1 MKRFLKI
8 TATVVAVVL
17 VVAIVTPL
25 LLRGKIGDIVKREA
39 NAMLAARLDFEKLDI
54 SLLRN
59 FPNASLNLKGLTLVG
74 TDRFEGD
81 TIVAARR
88 ITVVVNLMSLVGDE
102 GFEVRKIILAS
113 PALHAHKLAD
123 GAVNWDV
130 MKLSEPADTTAAEES
145 APSSFR
151 LSVRDFRLTDAVIRY
166 EDDSTGMELRTAPL
180 SLRLSGDMSAESTQ
194 LDLDLLAGGVDF
206 TQGGVPLLHDAELAL
221 DAEIDADLAEKRF
234 TFSRNTLRLNAIEM
248 RLDGWV
254 QQVGDALAM
263 DVSAGCSKV
272 RFKDL
277 LSLIPAFYKHEFRSL
292 AASGELSMELWARGQ
307 MHGAQL
313 PAFEL
318 KTEVHNG
325 SFQYSSLPKA
335 VTDINIAAKVSNAG
349 GELDKTEVEISEF
362 GLKMAGNSLSAT
374 GYATNLMSDPTFR
387 ATLSGRVDLGGIR
400 EVYPLEKGI
409 DLAGRIAASMKLSG
423 RMSDIESGRYE
434 RISASGSLVVEQ
446 LGLHVQQLPEVFI
459 RRAAATISPQAMTLG
474 EFGVKVGGSDLS
486 ATGQLTGYLGY
497 LMRGEQ
503 LAGRLYV
510 KSDLLDLNEIR
521 AAVPADAEAE
531 SAEAESAEAEKPAEE
546 VAAAP
551 AQAIVVPKNLNL
563 SLNAELKKVLFEK
576 MVITDIAG
584 EMSVAGG
591 TLSLDRLG
599 LQLFDGKASASGRYS
614 TAADPAHPTLS
625 LAASIAKASFPRTFE
640 EIEAVRQ
647 LAPIFEKASGDYSL
661 SIDMRT
667 TLDAAMSPDLMSL
680 TAQGELSSENVSVE
694 GVEAFDKLA
703 DLLKNDKLRR
713 IEARDLKIR
722 FSIKDGR
729 VTTEPFD
736 LKMGDVNVN
745 MSGTTGL
752 DRTIDYTAKVTLPAG
767 VGGVLG
773 AVNVGIG
780 GTFTS
785 PKITLGVQETVEQV
799 VSNVV
804 SEQLDNLTGGRGG
817 LFSDDTQTRAAA
829 LREEAQ
835 RAGEK
840 LVEAAETQ
848 RQKLVDAAA
857 KKGALA
863 KIAAEAAGDALVDE
877 AKKQSKALLEEAEK
891 QIQKLTQEAES
902 GAQQ

>member
-130 MKLSEPADTTAAEES
+130 MKPSEPADTTAAEES

-221 DAEIDADLAEKRF
+221 DAEIDADLAEGRF

-263 DVSAGCSKV
+263 DVSAGCSEV

-318 KTEVHNG
+318 KAEVHNG

-387 ATLSGRVDLGGIR
+387 ATLSGRVDLGAIR

-409 DLAGRIAASMKLSG
+409 DLAGRIAASLKLSG
-423 RMSDIESGRYE
+423 RMSDVESGRYE

-446 LGLHVQQLPEVFI
+446 LGLHVPQLPEVFI

-531 SAEAESAEAEKPAEE
+531 SADAEKPAEE

-680 TAQGELSSENVSVE
+680 TAQGEISSENVSVE
-694 GVEAFDKLA
+694 GVEVFDKLA

-804 SEQLDNLTGGRGG
+804 SEQIDNLTGGRGG
-817 LFSDDTQTRAAA
+817 LLSDDTQTRAEA
-829 LREEAQ
+829 LREEAR

-840 LVEAAETQ
+840 LVEAAEEQ
-848 RQKLVDAAA
+848 CRKLVDAAA

-863 KIAAEAAGDALVDE
+863 KIAAEAAGEALVSE
-877 AKKQSKALLEEAEK
+877 AKKQAQALVAEAEK
-891 QIQKLTQEAES
+891 QIEKLSEKEQ
-902 GAQQ
+902 

>member
-130 MKLSEPADTTAAEES
+130 MKPSEPADTTAAEES

-263 DVSAGCSKV
+263 DVSAGCSEV

-387 ATLSGRVDLGGIR
+387 ATLSGRVDLGAIR

-423 RMSDIESGRYE
+423 RMSDVESGRYE

-446 LGLHVQQLPEVFI
+446 LGLHVPQLPEVFI

-474 EFGVKVGGSDLS
+474 EFGVTVGGSDLS

-531 SAEAESAEAEKPAEE
+531 SADAEKPAEE
-546 VAAAP
+546 AAAAP

-599 LQLFDGKASASGRYS
+599 LQLFGGKASASGRYS

-680 TAQGELSSENVSVE
+680 TAQGEISSENVSVE
-694 GVEAFDKLA
+694 GVEVFDKLA

-804 SEQLDNLTGGRGG
+804 SEQIDNLTGGRGG
-817 LFSDDTQTRAAA
+817 LLSDDTQTRAAA

-891 QIQKLTQEAES
+891 QIQKLMQEAES

>member
-130 MKLSEPADTTAAEES
+130 MKPSEPADTTAAEEA

-221 DAEIDADLAEKRF
+221 DAEIDADLAEGRF

-263 DVSAGCSKV
+263 DVSAGCSEV

-387 ATLSGRVDLGGIR
+387 ATLSGRVDLGAIR

-409 DLAGRIAASMKLSG
+409 DLAGRIAASLKLSG
-423 RMSDIESGRYE
+423 RMSDVESGRYE

-446 LGLHVQQLPEVFI
+446 LGLHVPQLPEVFI

-531 SAEAESAEAEKPAEE
+531 SADAEKPAEE

-599 LQLFDGKASASGRYS
+599 LQLFGGKASASGRYS

-647 LAPIFEKASGDYSL
+647 LAPIFEKANGDYSL

-680 TAQGELSSENVSVE
+680 TAQGEISSENVSVE
-694 GVEAFDKLA
+694 GVEVFDKLA

-804 SEQLDNLTGGRGG
+804 SEQIDNLTGGRGG
-817 LFSDDTQTRAAA
+817 LLSDDTQTRAAA

>member
-130 MKLSEPADTTAAEES
+130 MKPSEPADTTAAEES

-221 DAEIDADLAEKRF
+221 DAEIDADLAEGRF

-263 DVSAGCSKV
+263 DVSAGCSEV

-387 ATLSGRVDLGGIR
+387 ATLSGRVDLGAIR

-423 RMSDIESGRYE
+423 RMSDVESGRYE

-474 EFGVKVGGSDLS
+474 EFGVTVGGSDLS

-531 SAEAESAEAEKPAEE
+531 SADAEKPAEE
-546 VAAAP
+546 AAAAP

-599 LQLFDGKASASGRYS
+599 LQLFGGKASASGRYS

-680 TAQGELSSENVSVE
+680 TAQGEISSENVSVE
-694 GVEAFDKLA
+694 GVEVFDKLA

-804 SEQLDNLTGGRGG
+804 SEQIDNLTGGRGG
-817 LFSDDTQTRAAA
+817 LLSDDTQTRAAA

-891 QIQKLTQEAES
+891 QIQKLMQEAES

>member
-81 TIVAARR
+81 TIVAAKR
-88 ITVVVNLMSLVGDE
+88 ISVVVNLMSLVGDE

-130 MKLSEPADTTAAEES
+130 MKPSEPADTTAAEES

-221 DAEIDADLAEKRF
+221 DAEIDADLAEGRF

-263 DVSAGCSKV
+263 DVSAGCSEV

-387 ATLSGRVDLGGIR
+387 ATLSGRVDLGAIR

-409 DLAGRIAASMKLSG
+409 DLAGRIAASLKLSG
-423 RMSDIESGRYE
+423 RMSDVESGRYE

-446 LGLHVQQLPEVFI
+446 LGLHVPQLPEVFI

-531 SAEAESAEAEKPAEE
+531 SADAEKPAEE
-546 VAAAP
+546 AAAAP

-680 TAQGELSSENVSVE
+680 TAQGEISSENVSVE
-694 GVEAFDKLA
+694 GVEVFDKLA

-804 SEQLDNLTGGRGG
+804 SEQIDNLTGGRGG
-817 LFSDDTQTRAAA
+817 LLSDDTQTRAAA

>member
-39 NAMLAARLDFEKLDI
+39 NAMLAVRLDFEKLDI

-130 MKLSEPADTTAAEES
+130 MKPSEPADTTAAEES

-221 DAEIDADLAEKRF
+221 DAEIDADLAEGRF

-263 DVSAGCSKV
+263 DVSAGCSEV

-387 ATLSGRVDLGGIR
+387 ATLSGRVDLGAIR

-423 RMSDIESGRYE
+423 RMSDVESGRYE

-474 EFGVKVGGSDLS
+474 EFGVTVGGSDLS

-531 SAEAESAEAEKPAEE
+531 SADAEKPAEE
-546 VAAAP
+546 AAAAP

-599 LQLFDGKASASGRYS
+599 LQLFGGKASASGRYS

-680 TAQGELSSENVSVE
+680 TAQGEISSENVSVE
-694 GVEAFDKLA
+694 GVEVFDKLA

-804 SEQLDNLTGGRGG
+804 SEQIDNLTGGRGG
-817 LFSDDTQTRAAA
+817 LLSDDTQTRAAA

>member
-88 ITVVVNLMSLVGDE
+88 ITVVVNLMSLVGDG

-130 MKLSEPADTTAAEES
+130 MKPSEPADTTAAEES

-221 DAEIDADLAEKRF
+221 DAEIDADLAEGRF

-263 DVSAGCSKV
+263 DVSAGCSEV

-387 ATLSGRVDLGGIR
+387 ATLSGRVDLGAIR

-423 RMSDIESGRYE
+423 RMSDVESGRYE

-531 SAEAESAEAEKPAEE
+531 SADAEKPAEE
-546 VAAAP
+546 AAAAP

-599 LQLFDGKASASGRYS
+599 LQLFGGKASASGRYS

-804 SEQLDNLTGGRGG
+804 SEQIDNLTGGRGG
-817 LFSDDTQTRAAA
+817 LLSDDTQTRAAA

>member
-130 MKLSEPADTTAAEES
+130 MKPSEPVDTTAAEES

-263 DVSAGCSKV
+263 DVSAGCSEV

-387 ATLSGRVDLGGIR
+387 ATLSGRVDLGAIR

-409 DLAGRIAASMKLSG
+409 DLAGRIAASLKLSG
-423 RMSDIESGRYE
+423 RMSDVESGRYE

-521 AAVPADAEAE
+521 AAVPAD
-531 SAEAESAEAEKPAEE
+531 AEAESAEAEKPAEE

-680 TAQGELSSENVSVE
+680 TAQGEISSENVSVE
-694 GVEAFDKLA
+694 GVEVFDKLA

-804 SEQLDNLTGGRGG
+804 SEQIDNLTGGRGG
-817 LFSDDTQTRAAA
+817 LLSDDTQTRAAA

>member
-1 MKRFLKI
+1 MERFLKI
-8 TATVVAVVL
+8 KGTVVAVGRGVA
-17 VVAIVTPL
+17 VVAPRLFRGRIVE
-25 LLRGKIGDIVKREA
+25 IVKREA
-39 NAMLAARLDFEKLDI
+39 NGMLTARLDFEKLDI

-81 TIVAARR
+81 TIVAAKR
-88 ITVVVNLMSLVGDE
+88 ISVVVNLMSLVGDE

-130 MKLSEPADTTAAEES
+130 MKPSEPADTTAAEEA

-263 DVSAGCSKV
+263 DVSAGCSEV

-387 ATLSGRVDLGGIR
+387 ATLSGRVDLGAIR

-423 RMSDIESGRYE
+423 RMSDVESGRYE

-474 EFGVKVGGSDLS
+474 EFGVTVGGSDLS

-531 SAEAESAEAEKPAEE
+531 SADAEKPAEE
-546 VAAAP
+546 AAAAP
-551 AQAIVVPKNLNL
+551 AQTIVVPKNLNL

-591 TLSLDRLG
+591 KLSLDRLG
-599 LQLFDGKASASGRYS
+599 LQLFGGKASASGRYS

-680 TAQGELSSENVSVE
+680 TAQGEISSENVSVE
-694 GVEAFDKLA
+694 GVEVFDKLA

-804 SEQLDNLTGGRGG
+804 SEQIDNLTGGRGG
-817 LFSDDTQTRAAA
+817 LLSDDTQTRAAA

>member
-130 MKLSEPADTTAAEES
+130 MKPSEQADTTAAEES

-221 DAEIDADLAEKRF
+221 DAEIDADLAEGRF

-263 DVSAGCSKV
+263 DVSAGCNEV

-387 ATLSGRVDLGGIR
+387 ATLSGRVDLGAIR

-409 DLAGRIAASMKLSG
+409 DLAGRIAASLKLSG
-423 RMSDIESGRYE
+423 RMSDVESGRYE

-446 LGLHVQQLPEVFI
+446 LGLHVPQLPEVFI

-531 SAEAESAEAEKPAEE
+531 SADAEKPAEE
-546 VAAAP
+546 AAAAP

-694 GVEAFDKLA
+694 GVEVFDKLA

-804 SEQLDNLTGGRGG
+804 SEQIDNLTGGRGG
-817 LFSDDTQTRAAA
+817 LLSDDTQTRAAA

>member
-130 MKLSEPADTTAAEES
+130 MKPSEPADTTAAEES

-221 DAEIDADLAEKRF
+221 DAEIDADLAEGRF

-263 DVSAGCSKV
+263 DVSAGCSEV

-387 ATLSGRVDLGGIR
+387 ATLSGRVDLGAIR

-409 DLAGRIAASMKLSG
+409 DLAGRIAASLKLSG
-423 RMSDIESGRYE
+423 RMSDVESGRYE

-446 LGLHVQQLPEVFI
+446 LGLHVPQLPEVFI

-474 EFGVKVGGSDLS
+474 EFGVTVGGSDLS

-531 SAEAESAEAEKPAEE
+531 SADAEKPAEE
-546 VAAAP
+546 AAAAP

-599 LQLFDGKASASGRYS
+599 LQLFGGKASASGRYS

-680 TAQGELSSENVSVE
+680 TAQGEISSENVSVE
-694 GVEAFDKLA
+694 GVEVFDKLA

-804 SEQLDNLTGGRGG
+804 SEQIDNLTGGRGG
-817 LFSDDTQTRAAA
+817 LLSDDTQTRAAA

>member
-130 MKLSEPADTTAAEES
+130 MKPSEQADTTAAEES

-263 DVSAGCSKV
+263 DVSAGCSEV

-387 ATLSGRVDLGGIR
+387 ATLSGRVDLGAIR

-409 DLAGRIAASMKLSG
+409 DLAGRIAASLKLSG
-423 RMSDIESGRYE
+423 RMSDVESGRYE

-446 LGLHVQQLPEVFI
+446 LGLHVPQLPEVFI

-531 SAEAESAEAEKPAEE
+531 SAEAEKPAEE

-599 LQLFDGKASASGRYS
+599 LQLFGGKASASGRYS
-614 TAADPAHPTLS
+614 TSADPAHPTLS

-680 TAQGELSSENVSVE
+680 TAQGEISSENVSVE
-694 GVEAFDKLA
+694 GVEVFDKLA

-767 VGGVLG
+767 AGGVLG

-785 PKITLGVQETVEQV
+785 PKFTLGVKEATDQAVK
-799 VSNVV
+799 NVV
-804 SEQLDNLTGGRGG
+804 DQQIQKLTGSESLGEEIRKQADNL
-817 LFSDDTQTRAAA
+817 RAEAA
-829 LREEAQ
+829 K
-835 RAGEK
+835 AGEK
-840 LVEAAETQ
+840 LVEAAQAQ
-848 RQKLVDAAA
+848 RTKLIDGA
-857 KKGALA
+857 KEKGALA
-863 KIAAEAAGDALVDE
+863 KLAAEKAGDKLVEEARKQADKLAAEAD
-877 AKKQSKALLEEAEK
+877 K
-891 QIQKLTQEAES
+891 QIEKLTAKQE
-902 GAQQ
+902 

>member
-130 MKLSEPADTTAAEES
+130 MKPSEPADTTAAEKS

-221 DAEIDADLAEKRF
+221 DAEIDADLAEGRF

-263 DVSAGCSKV
+263 DVSAGCSEV

-387 ATLSGRVDLGGIR
+387 ATLSGRVDLGAIR

-409 DLAGRIAASMKLSG
+409 DLAGRIAASMKLAG
-423 RMSDIESGRYE
+423 RMSDVESGRYE

-474 EFGVKVGGSDLS
+474 EFGVTVGGSDLS

-531 SAEAESAEAEKPAEE
+531 SADAEKPAEE
-546 VAAAP
+546 AAAAP

-563 SLNAELKKVLFEK
+563 SLNAELKKVLLEK

-599 LQLFDGKASASGRYS
+599 LQLFGGKASASGRYS

-804 SEQLDNLTGGRGG
+804 SEQIDNLTGGRGG
-817 LFSDDTQTRAAA
+817 LLSDDTQTRAAA

>member
-130 MKLSEPADTTAAEES
+130 MKPSEPADTTAAEES

-221 DAEIDADLAEKRF
+221 DAEIDADLAEGRF

-263 DVSAGCSKV
+263 DVSAGCSEV

-387 ATLSGRVDLGGIR
+387 ATLSGRVDLGAIR

-409 DLAGRIAASMKLSG
+409 DLAGRIAASMKLAG
-423 RMSDIESGRYE
+423 RMSDVESGRYE

-474 EFGVKVGGSDLS
+474 EFGVTVGGSDLS

-531 SAEAESAEAEKPAEE
+531 SADAEKPAEE
-546 VAAAP
+546 AAAAP

-599 LQLFDGKASASGRYS
+599 LQLFGGKASASGRYS

-680 TAQGELSSENVSVE
+680 TAQGEISSENVSVE
-694 GVEAFDKLA
+694 GVEVFDKLA

-804 SEQLDNLTGGRGG
+804 SEQIDNLTGGRGG
-817 LFSDDTQTRAAA
+817 LLSDDTQTRAAA

-857 KKGALA
+857 KKGTLA

>member
-130 MKLSEPADTTAAEES
+130 MKPSEPADTTAAEES

-180 SLRLSGDMSAESTQ
+180 SLRLSGDMSVESTQ

-221 DAEIDADLAEKRF
+221 DAEIDADLAEGRF

-263 DVSAGCSKV
+263 DVSAGCSEV

-387 ATLSGRVDLGGIR
+387 ATLSGRVDLGAIR

-409 DLAGRIAASMKLSG
+409 DLAGRIAASLKLSG
-423 RMSDIESGRYE
+423 RMSDVESGRYE

-446 LGLHVQQLPEVFI
+446 LGLHVPQLPEVFI

-531 SAEAESAEAEKPAEE
+531 SAEAEKPAEE

-599 LQLFDGKASASGRYS
+599 LQLFDGKASALGRYS

-694 GVEAFDKLA
+694 GVEVFDKLA

-804 SEQLDNLTGGRGG
+804 SEQIDNLTGGRGG
-817 LFSDDTQTRAAA
+817 LLSDDTQTRAAA

-835 RAGEK
+835 RAVEK

-877 AKKQSKALLEEAEK
+877 AKKQAKALVAEAEK
-891 QIQKLTQEAES
+891 QIEKLSQQE
-902 GAQQ
+902 Q

>member
-130 MKLSEPADTTAAEES
+130 MKPSEPADTTAAEKS

-221 DAEIDADLAEKRF
+221 DAEIDADLAEGRF

-263 DVSAGCSKV
+263 DVSAGCSEV

-387 ATLSGRVDLGGIR
+387 ATLSGRVDLGAIR

-409 DLAGRIAASMKLSG
+409 DLAGRIAASLKLSG
-423 RMSDIESGRYE
+423 RMSDVESGRYE

-446 LGLHVQQLPEVFI
+446 LGLHVPQLPEVFI

-531 SAEAESAEAEKPAEE
+531 SADAEKPAEE
-546 VAAAP
+546 AAAAP

-599 LQLFDGKASASGRYS
+599 LQLFGGKASASGRYS
-614 TAADPAHPTLS
+614 TTADPAHPTLS

-680 TAQGELSSENVSVE
+680 TAQGEISSENVSVE
-694 GVEAFDKLA
+694 GVEVFDKLA

-804 SEQLDNLTGGRGG
+804 SEQIDNLTGGRGG
-817 LFSDDTQTRAAA
+817 LLSDDTQTRAAA

>member
-130 MKLSEPADTTAAEES
+130 MKPSEPADTTAAEES

-221 DAEIDADLAEKRF
+221 DAEIDADLAEGRF

-263 DVSAGCSKV
+263 DVSAGCSEV

-387 ATLSGRVDLGGIR
+387 ATLSGRVDLGAIR

-409 DLAGRIAASMKLSG
+409 DLAGRIAASMKLAG
-423 RMSDIESGRYE
+423 RMSDVESGRYE

-474 EFGVKVGGSDLS
+474 EFGVTVGGSDLS

-531 SAEAESAEAEKPAEE
+531 SAEAEKPAEE
-546 VAAAP
+546 AAAAP

-599 LQLFDGKASASGRYS
+599 LQLFGGKASASGRYS

-680 TAQGELSSENVSVE
+680 TAQGEISSENVSVE
-694 GVEAFDKLA
+694 GVEVFDKLA

-745 MSGTTGL
+745 MSGATGL

-804 SEQLDNLTGGRGG
+804 SEQIDNLTGGRGG
-817 LFSDDTQTRAAA
+817 LLSDDTQTRAAA

>member
-130 MKLSEPADTTAAEES
+130 MKPSEPADTTAAEES

-221 DAEIDADLAEKRF
+221 DAEIDADLAEGRF

-263 DVSAGCSKV
+263 DVSAGCSEV

-387 ATLSGRVDLGGIR
+387 ATLSGRVDLGAIR

-423 RMSDIESGRYE
+423 RMSDVESGRYE

-474 EFGVKVGGSDLS
+474 EFGVTVGGSDLS

-531 SAEAESAEAEKPAEE
+531 SAEAEKPAEE
-546 VAAAP
+546 AAAAP

-599 LQLFDGKASASGRYS
+599 LQLFGGKASASGRYS

-680 TAQGELSSENVSVE
+680 TAQGEISSENVSVE
-694 GVEAFDKLA
+694 GVEVFDKLA

-804 SEQLDNLTGGRGG
+804 SEQIDNLTGGRGG
-817 LFSDDTQTRAAA
+817 LLSDDTQTRAAA

-857 KKGALA
+857 KKGTLA

>member
-113 PALHAHKLAD
+113 PAVHAHKLAD

-130 MKLSEPADTTAAEES
+130 MKPSEPADTTAAEES

-221 DAEIDADLAEKRF
+221 DAEIDADLAEGRF

-263 DVSAGCSKV
+263 DVSAGCSEV

-387 ATLSGRVDLGGIR
+387 ATLSGRVDLGAIR

-423 RMSDIESGRYE
+423 RMSDVESGRYE

-446 LGLHVQQLPEVFI
+446 LGLHVPQLPEVFI

-531 SAEAESAEAEKPAEE
+531 SAEAEKPAEE

-599 LQLFDGKASASGRYS
+599 LQLFGGKASASGRYS

-680 TAQGELSSENVSVE
+680 TAQGEISSENVSVE
-694 GVEAFDKLA
+694 GVEVFDKLA

-804 SEQLDNLTGGRGG
+804 SEQIDNLTGGRGG
-817 LFSDDTQTRAAA
+817 LLSDDTQTRAAA

>member
-130 MKLSEPADTTAAEES
+130 MKPSEQADTTAAEES

-166 EDDSTGMELRTAPL
+166 EDDSTGMELWTAPL

-263 DVSAGCSKV
+263 DVSAGCSEV

-387 ATLSGRVDLGGIR
+387 ATLSGRVDLGAIR

-409 DLAGRIAASMKLSG
+409 DLAGRIAASLKLSG
-423 RMSDIESGRYE
+423 RMSDVESGRYE

-474 EFGVKVGGSDLS
+474 EFGVTVGGSDLS

-531 SAEAESAEAEKPAEE
+531 SADAEKPAEE
-546 VAAAP
+546 AAAAP

-599 LQLFDGKASASGRYS
+599 LQLFGGKASASGRYS

-804 SEQLDNLTGGRGG
+804 SEQIDNLTGGRGG
-817 LFSDDTQTRAAA
+817 LLSDDTQTRAAA

-840 LVEAAETQ
+840 LVAAAETQ

>member
-130 MKLSEPADTTAAEES
+130 MKPSEPADTTAAEES

-221 DAEIDADLAEKRF
+221 DAEIDADLAEGRF

-263 DVSAGCSKV
+263 DVSAGCSEV

-387 ATLSGRVDLGGIR
+387 ATLSGRVDLGAIR

-409 DLAGRIAASMKLSG
+409 DLTGRIAASMKLSG
-423 RMSDIESGRYE
+423 RMSDVESGRYE

-474 EFGVKVGGSDLS
+474 EFGVTVGGSDLS

-521 AAVPADAEAE
+521 AAVPAD
-531 SAEAESAEAEKPAEE
+531 AEAESAEAEKPAEE

-680 TAQGELSSENVSVE
+680 TAQGEISSENVSVE
-694 GVEAFDKLA
+694 GVEVFDKLA

-804 SEQLDNLTGGRGG
+804 SEQIDNLTGGRGG
-817 LFSDDTQTRAAA
+817 LLSDDTQTRAAA

>member
-130 MKLSEPADTTAAEES
+130 MKPSEPADTTAAEES

-221 DAEIDADLAEKRF
+221 DAEIDADLAEGRF

-263 DVSAGCSKV
+263 DVSAGCSEV

-387 ATLSGRVDLGGIR
+387 ATLSGRVDLGAIR

-409 DLAGRIAASMKLSG
+409 DLAGRIAASLKLSG
-423 RMSDIESGRYE
+423 RMSDVESGRYE

-446 LGLHVQQLPEVFI
+446 LGLHVPQLPEVFI

-531 SAEAESAEAEKPAEE
+531 SADAEKPAEE
-546 VAAAP
+546 AAAAP

-599 LQLFDGKASASGRYS
+599 LQLFGGKASASGRYS

-680 TAQGELSSENVSVE
+680 TAQGEISSENVSVE
-694 GVEAFDKLA
+694 GVEVFDKLA

-804 SEQLDNLTGGRGG
+804 SEQIDNLTGGRGG
-817 LFSDDTQTRAAA
+817 LLSDDTQTRAAA

-835 RAGEK
+835 RAVEK

>member
-130 MKLSEPADTTAAEES
+130 MKPSEPADTTAAEES

-221 DAEIDADLAEKRF
+221 DAEIDADLAEGRF

-254 QQVGDALAM
+254 QQIGDALAM
-263 DVSAGCSKV
+263 DVSAGCSEV

-387 ATLSGRVDLGGIR
+387 ATLSGRVDLGAIR

-409 DLAGRIAASMKLSG
+409 DLAGRIAASMKLAG
-423 RMSDIESGRYE
+423 RMSDVESGRYE

-474 EFGVKVGGSDLS
+474 EFGVTVGGSDLS

-510 KSDLLDLNEIR
+510 KSDMLDLNEIR

-531 SAEAESAEAEKPAEE
+531 SADAEKPAEE
-546 VAAAP
+546 AAAAP

-599 LQLFDGKASASGRYS
+599 LQLFGGKASASGRYS

-661 SIDMRT
+661 SIDMWT

-680 TAQGELSSENVSVE
+680 TAQGEISSENVSVE
-694 GVEAFDKLA
+694 GVEVFDKLA

-804 SEQLDNLTGGRGG
+804 SEQIDNLTGGRGG
-817 LFSDDTQTRAAA
+817 LLSDDTQTRAAA

>member
-130 MKLSEPADTTAAEES
+130 MKPSEQADTTAAEES

-263 DVSAGCSKV
+263 DVSAGCSEV

-387 ATLSGRVDLGGIR
+387 ATLSGRVDLGAIR

-423 RMSDIESGRYE
+423 RMSDVESGRYE

-474 EFGVKVGGSDLS
+474 EFGVTVGGSDLS
-486 ATGQLTGYLGY
+486 ATGQLSGYLGY

-521 AAVPADAEAE
+521 AAVPAD
-531 SAEAESAEAEKPAEE
+531 AEAESAEAEKPAEE

-599 LQLFDGKASASGRYS
+599 LQLFGGKASASGRYS

-680 TAQGELSSENVSVE
+680 TAQGEISSENVSVE
-694 GVEAFDKLA
+694 GVEVFDKLA

-804 SEQLDNLTGGRGG
+804 SEQIDNLTGGRGG
-817 LFSDDTQTRAAA
+817 LLSDDTQTRAAA

-891 QIQKLTQEAES
+891 QIQKLMQEAES

>member
-123 GAVNWDV
+123 GVVNWDV
-130 MKLSEPADTTAAEES
+130 MKPSEQADTTAAEES

-221 DAEIDADLAEKRF
+221 DAEIDADLAEGRF

-263 DVSAGCSKV
+263 DVSAGCSEV

-387 ATLSGRVDLGGIR
+387 ATLSGRVDLGAIR

-409 DLAGRIAASMKLSG
+409 DLAGRIAASLKLSG
-423 RMSDIESGRYE
+423 RMSDVESGRYE

-474 EFGVKVGGSDLS
+474 EFGVTVGGSDLS
-486 ATGQLTGYLGY
+486 ATGQLSGYLGY

-521 AAVPADAEAE
+521 AAVPAD
-531 SAEAESAEAEKPAEE
+531 AEAESAEAEKPAEE

-680 TAQGELSSENVSVE
+680 TAQGEISSENVSVE
-694 GVEAFDKLA
+694 GVEVFDKLA

-752 DRTIDYTAKVTLPAG
+752 DRTINYTAKVTLPAG

-804 SEQLDNLTGGRGG
+804 SEQIDNLTGGRGG
-817 LFSDDTQTRAAA
+817 LLSDDTQTRAAA

>member
-74 TDRFEGD
+74 TERFEGD

-102 GFEVRKIILAS
+102 GFEVRKIVLAS

-130 MKLSEPADTTAAEES
+130 MKPSEPADTTAAEES

-221 DAEIDADLAEKRF
+221 DAEIDADLAEGRF

-263 DVSAGCSKV
+263 DVSAGCSEV

-387 ATLSGRVDLGGIR
+387 ATLSGRVDLGAIR

-423 RMSDIESGRYE
+423 RMSDVESGRYE

-531 SAEAESAEAEKPAEE
+531 SADAEKPAEE
-546 VAAAP
+546 AAAAP

-599 LQLFDGKASASGRYS
+599 LQLFGGKASASGRYS

-680 TAQGELSSENVSVE
+680 TAQGEISSENVSVE
-694 GVEAFDKLA
+694 GVEVFDKLA

-804 SEQLDNLTGGRGG
+804 SEQIDNLTGGRGG
-817 LFSDDTQTRAAA
+817 LLSDDTQTRAAA

>member
-130 MKLSEPADTTAAEES
+130 MKPSEPAVTTAAEES

-180 SLRLSGDMSAESTQ
+180 SLRLSGDMSVESTQ

-263 DVSAGCSKV
+263 DVSAGCSEV

-387 ATLSGRVDLGGIR
+387 ATLSGRVDLGAIR

-409 DLAGRIAASMKLSG
+409 DLTGRIAASMKLSG
-423 RMSDIESGRYE
+423 RMSDVESGRYE

-474 EFGVKVGGSDLS
+474 EFGVTVGGSDLS

-531 SAEAESAEAEKPAEE
+531 SADAEKPAEE
-546 VAAAP
+546 AAAAP

-599 LQLFDGKASASGRYS
+599 LQLFGGKASASGRYS

-680 TAQGELSSENVSVE
+680 TAQGEISSENVSVE
-694 GVEAFDKLA
+694 GVEVFDKLA

-804 SEQLDNLTGGRGG
+804 SEQIDNLTGGRGG
-817 LFSDDTQTRAAA
+817 LLSDDTQTRAAA

>member
-102 GFEVRKIILAS
+102 GFEVRKIVLAS
-113 PALHAHKLAD
+113 PAVHAHKLAD

-130 MKLSEPADTTAAEES
+130 MKPSGEADTTAAEES

-221 DAEIDADLAEKRF
+221 DAEIDADLAEGRF

-263 DVSAGCSKV
+263 DVSAGCSEV

-387 ATLSGRVDLGGIR
+387 ATLSGRVDLGAIR

-409 DLAGRIAASMKLSG
+409 DLAGRIAASMKLAG
-423 RMSDIESGRYE
+423 RMSDVESGRYE

-474 EFGVKVGGSDLS
+474 EFGVTVGGSDLS

-531 SAEAESAEAEKPAEE
+531 SAEAEKPAEE
-546 VAAAP
+546 AAAAP

-599 LQLFDGKASASGRYS
+599 LQLFGGKASASGRYS

-680 TAQGELSSENVSVE
+680 TAQGEISSENVSVE
-694 GVEAFDKLA
+694 GVEVFDKLA

-804 SEQLDNLTGGRGG
+804 SEQIDNLTGGRGG
-817 LFSDDTQTRAAA
+817 LLSDDTQTRAAA

>member
-39 NAMLAARLDFEKLDI
+39 NGMLAARLDFEKLDI

-130 MKLSEPADTTAAEES
+130 MKPSEQADTTAAEES

-221 DAEIDADLAEKRF
+221 DAEIDADLAEGRF

-263 DVSAGCSKV
+263 DVSAGCSEV

-387 ATLSGRVDLGGIR
+387 ATLSGRVDLGAIR

-423 RMSDIESGRYE
+423 RMSDVESGRYE

-446 LGLHVQQLPEVFI
+446 LGLHVPQLPEVFI

-521 AAVPADAEAE
+521 AAVPAD
-531 SAEAESAEAEKPAEE
+531 AEAESAEAEKPAEE

-680 TAQGELSSENVSVE
+680 TAQGEISSENVSVE
-694 GVEAFDKLA
+694 GVEVFDKLA

-804 SEQLDNLTGGRGG
+804 SEQIDNLTGGRGG
-817 LFSDDTQTRAAA
+817 LLSDDTQTRAAA

>member
-74 TDRFEGD
+74 TERFEGD
-81 TIVAARR
+81 TIVAAKR
-88 ITVVVNLMSLVGDE
+88 ISVVVNLMSLVGDE
-102 GFEVRKIILAS
+102 GFEVRKIVLAS

-130 MKLSEPADTTAAEES
+130 MKPSEQADTTAAEES

-221 DAEIDADLAEKRF
+221 DAEIDADLAEGRF

-263 DVSAGCSKV
+263 DVSAGCSEV

-387 ATLSGRVDLGGIR
+387 ATLSGRVDLGAIR

-409 DLAGRIAASMKLSG
+409 DLAGRIAASMKLAG
-423 RMSDIESGRYE
+423 RMSDVESGRYE

-446 LGLHVQQLPEVFI
+446 LGLHVPQLPEVFI

-474 EFGVKVGGSDLS
+474 EFGVTVGGSDLS

-531 SAEAESAEAEKPAEE
+531 SADAEKPAEE

-599 LQLFDGKASASGRYS
+599 LQLFGGKASASGRYS

-680 TAQGELSSENVSVE
+680 TAQGEISSENVSVE
-694 GVEAFDKLA
+694 GVEVFDKLA

-804 SEQLDNLTGGRGG
+804 SEQIDNLTGGRGG
-817 LFSDDTQTRAAA
+817 LLSDDTQTRAAA

>member
-130 MKLSEPADTTAAEES
+130 MKPSEPADTTAAEES

-221 DAEIDADLAEKRF
+221 DAEIDADLAEGRF

-263 DVSAGCSKV
+263 DVSAGCSEV

-349 GELDKTEVEISEF
+349 GELDKIEVEISEF

-387 ATLSGRVDLGGIR
+387 ATLSGRVDLGAIR

-423 RMSDIESGRYE
+423 RMSDVESGRYE

-474 EFGVKVGGSDLS
+474 EFGVTVGGSDLS

-531 SAEAESAEAEKPAEE
+531 SADAEKPAEE
-546 VAAAP
+546 AAAAP

-599 LQLFDGKASASGRYS
+599 LQLFGGKASASGRYS

-680 TAQGELSSENVSVE
+680 TAQGEISSENVSVE
-694 GVEAFDKLA
+694 GVEVFDKLA

-804 SEQLDNLTGGRGG
+804 SEQIDNLTGGRGG
-817 LFSDDTQTRAAA
+817 LLSDDTQTRAAA

>member
-130 MKLSEPADTTAAEES
+130 MKPSEPADTTAAEKS

-166 EDDSTGMELRTAPL
+166 EDDSMGMELRTAPL

-263 DVSAGCSKV
+263 DVSAGCSEV

-387 ATLSGRVDLGGIR
+387 ATLSGRVDLGAIR

-409 DLAGRIAASMKLSG
+409 DLAGRIAASLKLSG
-423 RMSDIESGRYE
+423 RMSDVESGRYE

-446 LGLHVQQLPEVFI
+446 LGLHVPQLPEVFI

-531 SAEAESAEAEKPAEE
+531 SAEAEKPAEE
-546 VAAAP
+546 AAAAP

-599 LQLFDGKASASGRYS
+599 LQLFGGKASASGRYS

-680 TAQGELSSENVSVE
+680 TAQGEISSENVSVE
-694 GVEAFDKLA
+694 GVEVFDKLA

-804 SEQLDNLTGGRGG
+804 SEQIDNLTGGRGG
-817 LFSDDTQTRAAA
+817 LLSDDTQTRAAA

>member
-130 MKLSEPADTTAAEES
+130 MKPSEPADTTAAEES

-166 EDDSTGMELRTAPL
+166 EDDSTGMELRTVPL

-221 DAEIDADLAEKRF
+221 DAEIDADLAEGRF

-263 DVSAGCSKV
+263 DVSAGCSEV

-387 ATLSGRVDLGGIR
+387 ATLSGRVDLGAIR

-423 RMSDIESGRYE
+423 RMSDVESGRYE

-474 EFGVKVGGSDLS
+474 EFGVTVGGSDLS

-531 SAEAESAEAEKPAEE
+531 SAEAEKPAEE
-546 VAAAP
+546 AAAAP

-599 LQLFDGKASASGRYS
+599 LQLFGGKASASGRYS

-694 GVEAFDKLA
+694 GVEVFDKLA

-804 SEQLDNLTGGRGG
+804 SEQIDNLTGGRGG
-817 LFSDDTQTRAAA
+817 LLSDDTQTRAAA

>member
-39 NAMLAARLDFEKLDI
+39 NGMLTARLDFEKLDI

-74 TDRFEGD
+74 TERFEGD
-81 TIVAARR
+81 TIVAAKR
-88 ITVVVNLMSLVGDE
+88 ISVVVNLMSLVGDE
-102 GFEVRKIILAS
+102 GFEVRKIVLAS
-113 PALHAHKLAD
+113 PAVHAHKLAD

-130 MKLSEPADTTAAEES
+130 MKPSGEADTTAAEES

-263 DVSAGCSKV
+263 DVSAGCSEV

-387 ATLSGRVDLGGIR
+387 ATLSGRVDLGAIR

-423 RMSDIESGRYE
+423 RMSDVESGRYE

-531 SAEAESAEAEKPAEE
+531 SAEAEKPAEE
-546 VAAAP
+546 AAAAP

-599 LQLFDGKASASGRYS
+599 LQLFGGKASASGRYS

-680 TAQGELSSENVSVE
+680 TAQGEISSENVSVE
-694 GVEAFDKLA
+694 GVEVFDKLA

-804 SEQLDNLTGGRGG
+804 SEQIDNLTGGRGG
-817 LFSDDTQTRAAA
+817 LLSDDTQTRAAA

-863 KIAAEAAGDALVDE
+863 KIAAEAAGNALVDE

>member
-130 MKLSEPADTTAAEES
+130 MKPSEPADTTAAEES

-221 DAEIDADLAEKRF
+221 DAEIDADLAEGRF

-263 DVSAGCSKV
+263 DVSAGCSEV

-387 ATLSGRVDLGGIR
+387 ATLSGRVDLGAIR

-409 DLAGRIAASMKLSG
+409 DLAGRIAASMKLAG
-423 RMSDIESGRYE
+423 RMSDVESGRYE

-531 SAEAESAEAEKPAEE
+531 SAEAEKPAEE

-599 LQLFDGKASASGRYS
+599 LQLFGGKASASGRYS

-680 TAQGELSSENVSVE
+680 TAQGEISSENVSVE
-694 GVEAFDKLA
+694 GVEVFDKLA

-804 SEQLDNLTGGRGG
+804 SEQIDNLTGGRGG
-817 LFSDDTQTRAAA
+817 LLSDDTQTRAAA

>member
-74 TDRFEGD
+74 TERFEGD
-81 TIVAARR
+81 TIVAAKR
-88 ITVVVNLMSLVGDE
+88 ISVVVNLMSLVGNE
-102 GFEVRKIILAS
+102 GFEVRKIVLAS

-130 MKLSEPADTTAAEES
+130 MKPSGEADTTAAEES

-221 DAEIDADLAEKRF
+221 DAEIDADLAEGRF

-263 DVSAGCSKV
+263 DVSAGCSEV

-387 ATLSGRVDLGGIR
+387 ATLSGRVDLGAIR

-423 RMSDIESGRYE
+423 RMSDVESGRYE

-531 SAEAESAEAEKPAEE
+531 SAEAEKPAEE

-599 LQLFDGKASASGRYS
+599 LQLFGGKASASGRYS

-680 TAQGELSSENVSVE
+680 TAQGEISSENVSVE
-694 GVEAFDKLA
+694 GVEVFDKLA

-804 SEQLDNLTGGRGG
+804 SEQIDNLTGGRGG
-817 LFSDDTQTRAAA
+817 LLSDDTQTRAAA

>member
-39 NAMLAARLDFEKLDI
+39 NAMLTARLDFEKLDI

-74 TDRFEGD
+74 TERFEGD
-81 TIVAARR
+81 TIVAAKR
-88 ITVVVNLMSLVGDE
+88 ISVVVNLMSLVGDE

-113 PALHAHKLAD
+113 PAVHAHKLAD

-130 MKLSEPADTTAAEES
+130 MKPSEQADTTAAEES

-221 DAEIDADLAEKRF
+221 DAEIDADLAEGRF

-263 DVSAGCSKV
+263 DVSAGCSEV

-387 ATLSGRVDLGGIR
+387 ATLSGRVDLGAIR

-409 DLAGRIAASMKLSG
+409 DLAGRIAASLKLSG
-423 RMSDIESGRYE
+423 RMSDVESGRYE

-446 LGLHVQQLPEVFI
+446 LGLHVPQLPEVFI

-531 SAEAESAEAEKPAEE
+531 SAEAEKPAEE
-546 VAAAP
+546 AAAAP

-599 LQLFDGKASASGRYS
+599 LQLFGGKASASGRYS

-667 TLDAAMSPDLMSL
+667 TLDAVMSPDLMSL
-680 TAQGELSSENVSVE
+680 TAQGEISSENVSVE
-694 GVEAFDKLA
+694 GVEVFDKLA

-804 SEQLDNLTGGRGG
+804 SEQIDNLTGGRGG
-817 LFSDDTQTRAAA
+817 LLSDDTQTRAAA

-863 KIAAEAAGDALVDE
+863 KIAAEAAGNALVDE

>member
-130 MKLSEPADTTAAEES
+130 MKPSEPADTTAAEKS

-180 SLRLSGDMSAESTQ
+180 LLRLSGDMSAESTQ

-221 DAEIDADLAEKRF
+221 DAEIDADLAEGRF

-263 DVSAGCSKV
+263 DVSAGCSEV

-387 ATLSGRVDLGGIR
+387 ATLSGRVDLGAIR

-409 DLAGRIAASMKLSG
+409 DLAGRIAASLKLSG
-423 RMSDIESGRYE
+423 RMSDVESGRYE

-446 LGLHVQQLPEVFI
+446 LGLHVPQLPEVFI

-531 SAEAESAEAEKPAEE
+531 SADAEKPAEE
-546 VAAAP
+546 AAAAP

-599 LQLFDGKASASGRYS
+599 LQLFGGKASASGRYS

-680 TAQGELSSENVSVE
+680 TAQGEISSENVSVE
-694 GVEAFDKLA
+694 GVEVFDKLA

-804 SEQLDNLTGGRGG
+804 SEQIDNLTGGRGG
-817 LFSDDTQTRAAA
+817 LLSDDTQTRAAA

-863 KIAAEAAGDALVDE
+863 KIAVEAAGDALVDE

>member
-130 MKLSEPADTTAAEES
+130 MKPSEPADTTAAEES

-263 DVSAGCSKV
+263 DVSAGCSEV

-292 AASGELSMELWARGQ
+292 AASGELSMELWTRGQ

-387 ATLSGRVDLGGIR
+387 ATLSGRVDLGAIR

-423 RMSDIESGRYE
+423 RMSDVESGRYE

-446 LGLHVQQLPEVFI
+446 LGLHVPQLPEVFI

-531 SAEAESAEAEKPAEE
+531 SAEAEKPAEE

-599 LQLFDGKASASGRYS
+599 LQLFGGKASASGRYS

-680 TAQGELSSENVSVE
+680 TAQGEISSENVSVE
-694 GVEAFDKLA
+694 GVEVFDKLA

-804 SEQLDNLTGGRGG
+804 SEQIDNLTGGRGG
-817 LFSDDTQTRAAA
+817 LLSDDTQTRAAA

>member
-130 MKLSEPADTTAAEES
+130 MKPSEQADTTAAEES

-221 DAEIDADLAEKRF
+221 DAEIDADLAEGRF

-263 DVSAGCSKV
+263 DVSAGCSEV

-387 ATLSGRVDLGGIR
+387 ATLSGRVDLGAIR

-409 DLAGRIAASMKLSG
+409 DLTGRIAASMKLSG
-423 RMSDIESGRYE
+423 RMSDVESGRYE

-474 EFGVKVGGSDLS
+474 EFGVTVGGSDLS

-531 SAEAESAEAEKPAEE
+531 SADAEKPAEE
-546 VAAAP
+546 AAAAP

-599 LQLFDGKASASGRYS
+599 LQLFGGKASASGRYS

-680 TAQGELSSENVSVE
+680 TAQGEISSENVSVE
-694 GVEAFDKLA
+694 GVEVFDKLA

-804 SEQLDNLTGGRGG
+804 SEQIDNLTGGRGG
-817 LFSDDTQTRAAA
+817 LLSNDAQTRAAA